1 MERKAKTPKLIHI
14 YSTITN
20 LIEKEERCIEFVR
33 GSEQEVRDVLE
44 QRTQEELTT
53 ELSVSIYDTARND
66 TAKKRREEIV
76 SSYFEINLSV
86 FIQSADFFGPHF
98 SEDISFC

>member
-1 MERKAKTPKLIHI
+1 M
-14 YSTITN
+14 
-20 LIEKEERCIEFVR
+20 
-33 GSEQEVRDVLE
+33 LE

-76 SSYFEINLSV
+76 SN
-86 FIQSADFFGPHF
+86 SAAKA
-98 SEDISFC
+98 EYVVQL

>member
-1 MERKAKTPKLIHI
+1 M
-14 YSTITN
+14 
-20 LIEKEERCIEFVR
+20 
-33 GSEQEVRDVLE
+33 LE

-76 SSYFEINLSV
+76 SLFFKYYTLLFL
-86 FIQSADFFGPHF
+86 FIIDHF
-98 SEDISFC
+98 YLLHHQIFVARDY

>member
-1 MERKAKTPKLIHI
+1 METPTLICTW
-14 YSTITN
+14 SQGFN
-20 LIEKEERCIEFVR
+20 GLLNKKCDLMPSFF
-33 GSEQEVRDVLE
+33 SKVRDVLE

-76 SSYFEINLSV
+76 R
-86 FIQSADFFGPHF
+86 
-98 SEDISFC
+98 

>member
-1 MERKAKTPKLIHI
+1 M
-14 YSTITN
+14 
-20 LIEKEERCIEFVR
+20 
-33 GSEQEVRDVLE
+33 LE

-76 SSYFEINLSV
+76 SL
-86 FIQSADFFGPHF
+86 FFSITLFHF
-98 SEDISFC
+98 VYY

>member
-1 MERKAKTPKLIHI
+1 M
-14 YSTITN
+14 
-20 LIEKEERCIEFVR
+20 
-33 GSEQEVRDVLE
+33 LE

-76 SSYFEINLSV
+76 SL
-86 FIQSADFFGPHF
+86 FF
-98 SEDISFC
+98 

>member
-1 MERKAKTPKLIHI
+1 M
-14 YSTITN
+14 
-20 LIEKEERCIEFVR
+20 
-33 GSEQEVRDVLE
+33 LE

-76 SSYFEINLSV
+76 SLDGKEFIFRFSSY
-86 FIQSADFFGPHF
+86 
-98 SEDISFC
+98 